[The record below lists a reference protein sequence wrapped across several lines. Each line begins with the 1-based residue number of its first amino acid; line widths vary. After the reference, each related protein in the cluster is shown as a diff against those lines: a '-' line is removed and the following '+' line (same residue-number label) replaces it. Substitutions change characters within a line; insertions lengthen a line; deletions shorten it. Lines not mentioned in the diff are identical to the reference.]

1 MLGLTL
7 NYKQLKIIHQIRAE
21 SQSCI
26 WRTCRLQTMDIGI
39 PGNKNTNIAAAPD
52 MFYT

>member
-21 SQSCI
+21 SQS
-26 WRTCRLQTMDIGI
+26 LHLEDMQTSNDGHWN
-39 PGNKNTNIAAAPD
+39 PRQ
-52 MFYT
+52 